1 MTIQILLYIVVSL
14 FGLVIGSFL
23 NVCIYR
29 IPKKEDIVKTR
40 SHCMNCGHA
49 LQWYELVPVFS
60 YVVLRGR
67 CRQCKEKISIQYPL
81 VEFTNALGYVWIFFV
96 NGINIQSI
104 LYCLFT
110 STLIVISV
118 IDSRTMEI
126 PIGCNYFIAILG
138 IIQLAIDFS
147 NWKTYAIGAI
157 CVSAFLLMIY
167 IVTGGRGIGGG
178 DVKLMATAG
187 LLVGAPKILLA
198 FFIGSVLA
206 ACIHPIRMKVS
217 KVDHQ
222 LAFGPYLCIGL
233 YVSILYGKQIIDW
246 YLSTM

>member
-1 MTIQILLYIVVSL
+1 MTIQILVYIVVSL

-40 SHCMNCGHA
+40 SHCMNCGHV

-217 KVDHQ
+217 KADHQ